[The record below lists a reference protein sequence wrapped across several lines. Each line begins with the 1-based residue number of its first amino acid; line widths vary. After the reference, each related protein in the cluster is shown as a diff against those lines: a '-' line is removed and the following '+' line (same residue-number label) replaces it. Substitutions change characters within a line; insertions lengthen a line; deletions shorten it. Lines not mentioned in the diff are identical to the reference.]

1 MLSNTQIEEI
11 GIYTIKNRSTVRN
24 TAKHFNIS
32 KSAVHNVLRH
42 KLLYINPSLYNQ
54 VIKVFATNMS
64 GSHVRGGYAIKLKY
78 KSNPSNEIVIGLNYK
93 SENANVKLAAYC
105 NSNNKYKYVISGDTC
120 YISDFIRHKRDCA
133 ERCNYN
139 DFIVVDLNNIPK
151 KIDSIVL
158 VAYICNNYSF
168 DSVSDINTVIV
179 DSNGHEII
187 KHTFEYKNDPDIK
200 DIYISEIYK
209 SENIWK
215 FKILDKTDTLSIIDF
230 LDKY

>member
-120 YISDFIRHKRDCA
+120 YISDFIRHKRDCT
-133 ERCNYN
+133 ELCNYN

-151 KIDSIVL
+151 RIDSIVL

>member
-133 ERCNYN
+133 ELCNYN

>member
-64 GSHVRGGYAIKLKY
+64 GRHVRGGYAIKLKY

-120 YISDFIRHKRDCA
+120 YISDFIRHKRDCV
-133 ERCNYN
+133 EPCNYN

-179 DSNGHEII
+179 DSDGHEII
-187 KHTFEYKNDPDIK
+187 KHTFEYENDPNIK